1 MTEWSPQHDQALHRN
16 SIIALWGVTSTGRR
30 PAAARSGFADDQ
42 STVHISFV
50 HSARKYIT
58 ASAAGQCHR
67 QVHACKS
74 LSDKR

>member
-1 MTEWSPQHDQALHRN
+1 MIRPCTEIAVLLSGASPALD
-16 SIIALWGVTSTGRR
+16 AVQLLQGL
-30 PAAARSGFADDQ
+30 GFADDQ
-42 STVHISFV
+42 STVLISFV